1 MKKLFLHVIM
11 SLMVIGCAG
20 GMGDG
25 CCGWSKKEVTGS
37 GQVKKVGKVTPIFCP
52 DYYVVDISLGV
63 MRNGMGSMS
72 THDMNLFI
80 EEKHVGTLR
89 AIAEVGGIVDFTYD
103 ERRSSW
109 CVDDQRLTSFKLQ
122 K

>member
-1 MKKLFLHVIM
+1 MKKLFLHVLM

-37 GQVKKVGKVTPIFCP
+37 GQVKKVGKVTPLVCP
-52 DYYVVDISLGV
+52 DHYIVDISLGV
-63 MRNGMGSMS
+63 MRNGVGSMS
-72 THDMNLFI
+72 NQDMNFFI
-80 EEKHVGTLR
+80 EEKHVESLR
-89 AIAEVGGIVDFTYD
+89 AIAAVGGIVDFTYD
-103 ERRSSW
+103 ERRYAW
-109 CVDDQRLTSFKLQ
+109 CVDHQRLTSFTLQ